1 MISSEKKR
9 RGRLKIFLGYA
20 AGTGKTYRMLEEAQ
34 KLRSEGIDVVVG
46 YFEPHARQDTI
57 AKIQGLEIVP
67 RHRIEYRGM
76 VLEEMDTQAI
86 LNRKPA
92 ICAVDEFAH
101 TNVPGSERSKRW
113 EDVLVLLDAGIDVLT
128 NMNLQHLESLNDQV
142 HQISGIRVRETV
154 PDWVIKD
161 ADEVIMVDLTPEAL
175 LNRIRRGVV
184 YDRAKADQALRHF
197 FKESTLRGLRELAL
211 RQAAHEVEMR
221 QEESTPAGSR
231 PPLQSLESGQVEGMQ
246 GLDRILVHISAD
258 PSTAMLIRRGKRVAD
273 YLHAECYAVCVN
285 AGGSLVG
292 MPSSEREPIEKHL
305 NFARSLRL
313 ETRILQGENTAAT
326 LVDFARRQHITQI
339 FMSRRMLD
347 RAGRF
352 RRNLVFQLLRLAS
365 DIQVTIVADRS
376 RDGTMKDRKSKPDLR
391 RI

>member
-1 MISSEKKR
+1 MIASEKKR

-57 AKIQGLEIVP
+57 AKTEGLEIVP
-67 RHRIEYRGM
+67 RHRIEYRS
-76 VLEEMDTQAI
+76 VVFEEMDTRAI
-86 LNRKPA
+86 LSRDPTV
-92 ICAVDEFAH
+92 CAVDEFAH

-142 HQISGIRVRETV
+142 HQIAGIRVRETV

-221 QEESTPAGSR
+221 LEESTEAGSR
-231 PPLQSLESGQVEGMQ
+231 TPFQSPEPGQVAGMQ
-246 GLDRILVHISAD
+246 SLDRILVHISAD
-258 PSTAMLIRRGKRVAD
+258 PSTAMLIRRGKRMAD

-285 AGGSLVG
+285 ARSSLAG
-292 MPSSEREPIEKHL
+292 MPLSEREPIEKHL

-313 ETRILQGENTAAT
+313 ETRILQGEDTAAT

-352 RRNLVFQLLRLAS
+352 RRNLVFQVLRLAA
-365 DIQVTIVADRS
+365 DIQITIVADRS
-376 RDGTMKDRKSKPDLR
+376 RADASKNTKN
-391 RI
+391 IKA

>member
-1 MISSEKKR
+1 MISSERKR

-34 KLRSEGIDVVVG
+34 KLRNEGIDVVVG

-57 AKIQGLEIVP
+57 AKTEGLEIVP
-67 RHRIEYRGM
+67 RHRLEYRG
-76 VLEEMDTQAI
+76 VVFEEMDTQAI
-86 LNRKPA
+86 LSRKPA
-92 ICAVDEFAH
+92 VCAVDEFAH

-154 PDWVIKD
+154 PDWVIQE

-221 QEESTPAGSR
+221 QEEPTPAGRR

-246 GLDRILVHISAD
+246 SLDRILVHISAD

-273 YLHAECYAVCVN
+273 YLHAECYAICVN
-285 AGGSLVG
+285 ARSSLVG

-313 ETRILQGENTAAT
+313 ETRILQGEDTAAT

-365 DIQVTIVADRS
+365 DIQVTIIADRS
-376 RDGTMKDRKSKPDLR
+376 RPDTPKNRKNIKT
-391 RI
+391 